1 ATSALDNESER
12 IVQAALDSLVQKQRR
27 TTLIIAHRLT
37 TIHNAEKI
45 AVVDKGRVVEEGTHD
60 ELMTITTGKYHA
72 LVQAATHVHEDE
84 HDGELAEDEGS
95 RALTVITGGPARTS
109 LEIESGSP
117 ASRRISMHSDRPATP
132 TRKSLE
138 LAQIGIEAVGD
149 AEGEKTDKQRAEDAV
164 AKKAVEKAEKK
175 EEALRA
181 KRNVSRVWSYYE
193 PRDYPYMLFGTLGAV
208 VSGGG
213 NPAMGIVFVKSIAFF
228 YFDDDDEVRKDS
240 HFWCVAMILMSL
252 AGIAGETA
260 RHWGFGVVGGRLT
273 RRLRYEMYEALL
285 KQEIGWFD
293 LPENGA
299 GLLASHLAEDVS
311 CVQALSGEQL
321 GRNVLC
327 MGTVVV
333 GFTLAF
339 SFGSPELSGVA
350 LACVP
355 LMTTGMALEMA
366 VMSGEGVGA
375 KDEGVGVRAS
385 QLIGEIVT
393 SPRTVA
399 SFVLESHFT
408 ELFSKTLDE
417 HLAVAVSRGVL
428 KGFFTGFSQVCM
440 FVTLAFLYWW
450 GGSMVADGEINFE
463 EMTIPIFCIFMMAAG
478 FGMAAQGATDMG
490 KAAAAADRVF
500 AILDRKSTVDPTA
513 SEGAIIQSLKGK
525 INFQSVVFT
534 YPTRTLPI
542 CRGFTLEV
550 PAGKTVALVGQ
561 SGCGKSTSIQL
572 IQRFYDPQSGSVTLD
587 DVDLLS
593 INVKWLRSQIG
604 LVGQEPVLFAGSV
617 TENVTYGKMDATQE
631 DVVNAC
637 KQANAHAFVEA
648 FPQGYN
654 THVGTGGNQLSG
666 GQKQRVA
673 IARTLVKNPSIMLLD
688 EATSALDNESE
699 RVVQAA
705 LDDLLTSHQRTT
717 LVIAHRLTT
726 IENADIIVVVHEG
739 RVKEQGTHNELMQRN
754 GRYAQLQKQSTM

>member
-1 ATSALDNESER
+1 
-12 IVQAALDSLVQKQRR
+12 
-27 TTLIIAHRLT
+27 
-37 TIHNAEKI
+37 
-45 AVVDKGRVVEEGTHD
+45 
-60 ELMTITTGKYHA
+60 MTITTGKYHA

-240 HFWCVAMILMSL
+240 HFW
-252 AGIAGETA
+252 
-260 RHWGFGVVGGRLT
+260 
-273 RRLRYEMYEALL
+273 YEALL

-593 INVKWLRSQIG
+593 INEFRAEH
-604 LVGQEPVLFAGSV
+604 LV
-617 TENVTYGKMDATQE
+617 M
-631 DVVNAC
+631 C
-637 KQANAHAFVEA
+637 H
-648 FPQGYN
+648 
-654 THVGTGGNQLSG
+654 
-666 GQKQRVA
+666 
-673 IARTLVKNPSIMLLD
+673 
-688 EATSALDNESE
+688 
-699 RVVQAA
+699 
-705 LDDLLTSHQRTT
+705 
-717 LVIAHRLTT
+717 
-726 IENADIIVVVHEG
+726 DIYFG
-739 RVKEQGTHNELMQRN
+739 
-754 GRYAQLQKQSTM
+754 